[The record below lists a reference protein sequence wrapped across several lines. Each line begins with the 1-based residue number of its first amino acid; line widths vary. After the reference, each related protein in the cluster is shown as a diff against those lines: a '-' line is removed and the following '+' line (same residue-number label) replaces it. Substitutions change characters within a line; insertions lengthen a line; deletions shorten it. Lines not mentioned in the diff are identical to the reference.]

1 MGPVFIKLF
10 GNDSKTFAASLFSAS
25 KQLSPARQTIQGE
38 RKEGVSMLSRIRKI
52 IISAAAF
59 SVLMIA
65 APLAV
70 GQAPDFSF
78 RAVDGPAV
86 TSESLRGEVVVLAF
100 GASWLPLTKNQ
111 VEGLKKLADQYAA
124 RGVAVYW
131 ISTESDSPKSKNFVS
146 DEELRELG
154 RKYKM
159 SVLRDPDGPVSRRL
173 GVDQL
178 PATVIINKQG
188 QIAATLG
195 GLDPSADLAKQ
206 LAERLDKM
214 L

>member
-1 MGPVFIKLF
+1 
-10 GNDSKTFAASLFSAS
+10 
-25 KQLSPARQTIQGE
+25 
-38 RKEGVSMLSRIRKI
+38 MLSRIRKI
-52 IISAAAF
+52 VVSAAAL
-59 SVLMIA
+59 SVLLIA
-65 APLAV
+65 APFAQA
-70 GQAPDFSF
+70 QAPDFSL

-111 VEGLKKLADQYAA
+111 MEGLKKLADQYAA

-146 DEELRELG
+146 DEELRDLG

-195 GLDPSADLAKQ
+195 GLDPAADLAKQ

>member
-1 MGPVFIKLF
+1 
-10 GNDSKTFAASLFSAS
+10 
-25 KQLSPARQTIQGE
+25 
-38 RKEGVSMLSRIRKI
+38 MLSRIRKI
-52 IISAAAF
+52 VISAAAL
-59 SVLMIA
+59 SVLLIA
-65 APLAV
+65 APFAI
-70 GQAPDFSF
+70 GQAPDFSL

-111 VEGLKKLADQYAA
+111 MEGLKKLADQYAA

-146 DEELRELG
+146 DEELRDLG

-173 GVDQL
+173 AVDQL

-188 QIAATLG
+188 QVAATVG

-206 LAERLDKM
+206 LAERLDKI

>member
-1 MGPVFIKLF
+1 
-10 GNDSKTFAASLFSAS
+10 
-25 KQLSPARQTIQGE
+25 
-38 RKEGVSMLSRIRKI
+38 MLRIHKI
-52 IISAAAF
+52 IASAAALL
-59 SVLMIA
+59 VLLIA
-65 APLAV
+65 VPFARA
-70 GQAPDFSF
+70 QAPDFSL
-78 RAVDGPAV
+78 RAIDGPAV

-100 GASWLPLTKNQ
+100 GASWLPLTRNQ
-111 VEGLKKLADQYAA
+111 MEGLKKLADQYAA

-131 ISTESDSPKSKNFVS
+131 VSTESDSPKSKNFVS

-154 RKYKM
+154 RKYKI

-173 GVDQL
+173 AVDQL